1 MSYAQLVDVNEKD
14 ASNIDMVLLKKA
26 TVSGV
31 IEVPENA
38 VLPEEGLHVRIYVS
52 NDVET
57 YSANVTIPYVHH
69 QCHIQCM
76 WKKEPATGCSMYW
89 IAMKALWNTDI
100 MLTAEYIPIKRWLRY
115 STYIIKTS
123 AATS

>member
-1 MSYAQLVDVNEKD
+1 VDVNEKD

-57 YSANVTIPYVHH
+57 YSANVTIPYGTSSVPYSVHVEEGNRL
-69 QCHIQCM
+69 QAVLC
-76 WKKEPATGCSMYW
+76 TG
-89 IAMKALWNTDI
+89 
-100 MLTAEYIPIKRWLRY
+100 
-115 STYIIKTS
+115 
-123 AATS
+123 

>member
-1 MSYAQLVDVNEKD
+1 MRRTLQTLTWFFLRRPRS
-14 ASNIDMVLLKKA
+14 
-26 TVSGV
+26 SGV

-57 YSANVTIPYVHH
+57 YSAKCDYTLRYIISAISVHVEEGTGYRLFYVLDSNESF
-69 QCHIQCM
+69 M
-76 WKKEPATGCSMYW
+76 EYGYYADSGVY
-89 IAMKALWNTDI
+89 TD
-100 MLTAEYIPIKRWLRY
+100 KRWLRY